1 MVKGIISLCSFFQ
14 KWKALIFLKQYS
26 FPCKHMH
33 TLVTI
38 LIKNAHDIYL

>member
-14 KWKALIFLKQYS
+14 KWKELIFLKQYS